1 MELVSP
7 TPLFVCASVG
17 SELDVSSATVCAA
30 VVLDVS
36 SAAVCA
42 AVVLDVSSA
51 AVEVTLEGKA
61 TLATVGLGDQDL
73 GFC

>member
-17 SELDVSSATVCAA
+17 SE
-30 VVLDVS
+30 LDVS

-61 TLATVGLGDQDL
+61 TLATVGFGDQDL